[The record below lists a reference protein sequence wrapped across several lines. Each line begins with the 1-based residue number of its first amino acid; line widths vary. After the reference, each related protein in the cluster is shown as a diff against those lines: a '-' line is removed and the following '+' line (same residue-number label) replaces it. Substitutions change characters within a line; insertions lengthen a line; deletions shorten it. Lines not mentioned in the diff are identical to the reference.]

1 VVLRKFERRL
11 ERMVEGTFAR
21 VFKSGLTP
29 LEIGK
34 RITRVMDTERSVGV
48 SRTTVVP
55 NHFVVYVSPDDYEQF
70 SEVASKLVAELE
82 DAARDH
88 ASDQGYSFMGP
99 VMVELSQADSYPTGD
114 FEVVAKLKEGASG
127 RPPGSLVLPTDERIR
142 LGDTTFR
149 VGRVSGNE
157 LVLSDP
163 NVSRHHA
170 EVRAIP
176 GGYQLVDLQSTN
188 GTKVN
193 GAPISEHRLLS
204 GDVITFGATVVS
216 FESS

>member
-1 VVLRKFERRL
+1 
-11 ERMVEGTFAR
+11 MVEGTFAR
-21 VFKSGLTP
+21 VFKSGLSP

-55 NHFVVYVSPDDYEQF
+55 NHFIVYVSPDDYEQF
-70 SEVASKLVAELE
+70 SQVASKLVAELE
-82 DAARDH
+82 DAVRDH
-88 ASDQGYSFMGP
+88 ASDEGYSFMGP
-99 VMVELSQADSYPTGD
+99 VMVELSLAEAYPTGD
-114 FEVVAKLKEGASG
+114 FEVVAKLRESASG

-142 LGDTTFR
+142 LDEATVR
-149 VGRVSGNE
+149 IGRVSDNE

-170 EVRAIP
+170 EVRAVP
-176 GGYQLVDLQSTN
+176 GGYQLVDLHSTN

-193 GAPISEHRLLS
+193 GAPIAEHRLLS
-204 GDVITFGATVVS
+204 GDVITFGATVIR

>member
-1 VVLRKFERRL
+1 
-11 ERMVEGTFAR
+11 MVEGTFAR

-48 SRTTVVP
+48 SGGSVVP
-55 NHFVVYVSPDDYEQF
+55 NHFTVYVSPEDHQQF

-88 ASDQGYSFMGP
+88 ASDEGYAFMGP
-99 VMVELSQADSYPTGD
+99 VMVELSRADSYPTGD
-114 FEVVAKLKEGASG
+114 FEVTARLRESASG

-142 LGDTTFR
+142 LAETVFR
-149 VGRVSGNE
+149 VGRVSDNE

-170 EVRAIP
+170 ELRPIP
-176 GGYQLVDLQSTN
+176 GGYQLVDLHSTN

-193 GAPISEHRLLS
+193 GAPISEHRLVS
-204 GDVITFGATVVS
+204 GDVITFGATIVS

>member
-1 VVLRKFERRL
+1 
-11 ERMVEGTFAR
+11 MVEGTFAR

-34 RITRVMDTERSVGV
+34 RITRVMDTQRSVGV
-48 SRTTVVP
+48 SRAKVVP
-55 NHFVVYVSPDDYEQF
+55 NHFTVFVSPEDYEQF
-70 SEVASKLVAELE
+70 AEVASKLVAELE
-82 DAARDH
+82 DAAREH
-88 ASDQGYSFMGP
+88 ASDEGYSFMGP
-99 VMVELSQADSYPTGD
+99 VIVELSRADSYPTGD
-114 FEVVAKLKEGASG
+114 FEVTAKLRESATG
-127 RPPGSLVLPTDERIR
+127 RPPGSLVLPTNERIH
-142 LGDTTFR
+142 LGETAFR
-149 VGRVSGNE
+149 VGRVSDNE

-170 EVRAIP
+170 ELRPIP

-193 GAPISEHRLLS
+193 GAPVSEQRLVS

-216 FESS
+216 FEAS